1 MASLEGQRLGRY
13 ELLASIGRGGMAEV
27 YRARDTKLGRDVAVK
42 LVLPSYGEP
51 EFIERFLREA
61 RLVASL
67 EHPHILP
74 VYDFGEDQ
82 GRPFLVVPLVD
93 GGSLENRLGR
103 GVVSLAKVSE
113 WIRALA
119 GALDFA
125 HARGVL
131 HRDVKPAN
139 VLLADGDRP
148 FLSDFGIAKAGDAT
162 SKLTAT
168 GVVLGTP
175 SYMAPELALGRPAG
189 AASDIYALAV
199 MAYELLAGGPPF
211 SGDSALAVL
220 HQHAHTPPP
229 RLSLRA
235 GHLPPA
241 VDRVFDRALAKDPAA
256 RHGTAME
263 FATELA
269 AALQLRST
277 DATTRLAST
286 KVVMV
291 SDRKAG
297 SSGLR
302 WVGIV
307 AICALLALAG
317 VWAFRRGSEPP
328 PPPAQ
333 PSPPAATPS
342 AVEPAGSGATVPTAE
357 PAPVAAVP
365 AGIPPSQPSTPVP
378 SRVVAPPAPSD
389 SVPSSTEGGEE
400 GEQAEKGVEASAN
413 FDGRPQLLGN
423 SPRSR
428 PNLRRFGRED
438 FQRMAQRTPVGRG
451 RMAAANASRTMV
463 EYGRGG
469 LRYLDGDMP
478 GARSSLDAIR
488 SLPPQG
494 LEPPGIAILRSLSG
508 TLADWQVALA
518 YGQAADAA
526 RLLEPELVAGNVTL
540 DTLSGAG
547 RAIRNL
553 GEGQVLRQV
562 VDRACAGGAQVA
574 CDFARNPF

>member
-286 KVVMV
+286 KVVVV
-291 SDRKAG
+291 SDRRAG
-297 SSGLR
+297 SDGLR
-302 WVGIV
+302 WVGIA
-307 AICALLALAG
+307 AICTLLALAG
-317 VWAFRRGSEPP
+317 VWAFRRGSEPAP
-328 PPPAQ
+328 APAQSPPPAV
-333 PSPPAATPS
+333 TPS
-342 AVEPAGSGATVPTAE
+342 VEPVESGASVPTAE
-357 PAPVAAVP
+357 PAAVAAVP
-365 AGIPPSQPSTPVP
+365 TGNPPSQPASPAP
-378 SRVVAPPAPSD
+378 SRAVAPPPPSD
-389 SVPSSTEGGEE
+389 SAPSSSEE
-400 GEQAEKGVEASAN
+400 SEEGVEASAN

-438 FQRMAQRTPVGRG
+438 FQRMAQRPPVGRG
-451 RMAAANASRTMV
+451 RMAAAKVSRTMV

-469 LRYLDGDMP
+469 LRYLDGDMA
-478 GARSSLDAIR
+478 GARTSLDTIR

-553 GEGQVLRQV
+553 GEGQALRQV

-574 CDFARNPF
+574 CDFSRNPF